1 MDDEVELVSDGEGL
15 AILGKATDVERF
27 LLDHGWECDS
37 ETLDV
42 QRLRS
47 SLGLAGAADQAGAAI
62 KGAATGLAGAFGT
75 LFQRRVGRQEGQ
87 DADEP
92 S

>member
-1 MDDEVELVSDGEGL
+1 MRATGLDGAAAAKRFGDR
-15 AILGKATDVERF
+15 TVERATRPF
-27 LLDHGWECDS
+27 RAVDIDGDGVP
-37 ETLDV
+37 DQPRV
-42 QRLRS
+42 
-47 SLGLAGAADQAGAAI
+47 AAAADQAGAAI

-75 LFQRRVGRQEGQ
+75 LFQRNVGRQEGQ